1 MPTNNYS
8 KYSMFLAVLTMLT
21 ALTISAVA
29 IYYSVAGLAAIFAA
43 AVIPIVIMGGVLEVA
58 KLVTAVWLHR
68 YWSRAVWWL
77 KGYLSLAVV
86 VLMLITSMG
95 IFGFLSKAH
104 IEQTSLSTEQVAQIQ
119 TLEEN
124 LARSQSKLD
133 RWDEELERLLNGSG
147 GFRVDGLLQS
157 NQTELNNLYD
167 RIDTEKKAERELAQQ
182 QIDQQ
187 NNRLEQAANRKTQ
200 DLEAAVNARDQALQ
214 QAERY
219 NTGGIINNQTNL
231 YNDAVARANDTYD
244 ARVKEIE
251 SQELSVASAAQRE
264 IRSINSELAD
274 KLTAIDTK
282 YTDQINQ
289 LVERINSLRTETTEK
304 TDDVDARIAELED
317 FISNEQTEMG
327 TVRENKAVLESQY
340 RMLEAE
346 VGPVKYIAEFIYGEQ
361 ADQNLLEEAVRWV
374 IIIIIFVFDPLAV
387 LLLIA
392 SQYTFQFR
400 DEDNGN
406 IINNSN
412 SSSEPDP
419 DPTPPSSGETPS
431 EGGSEDTT
439 EDGGTTDNDLHL
451 QQQGTTGELGSP
463 EPIDQPSAVD
473 DAATAI
479 AESYAQKK
487 TEYDLDISGEI
498 PIQSESKKKD
508 IKLSEPSI
516 EEDPETYDEKTQ
528 QRLATYEE
536 AEKQVGWQEAKSK
549 WKELHPNETLKEQK
563 KRYIRGQIEELP
575 WEKYISEEYIQNAE
589 QNDNS
594 LWKKIQE
601 NHNK

>member
-1 MPTNNYS
+1 
-8 KYSMFLAVLTMLT
+8 MFLAVLTMLT

-124 LARSQSKLD
+124 LTRSQSKLD
-133 RWDEELERLLNGSG
+133 RWDEELTRLLNGSG

-182 QIDQQ
+182 RIDQQ

-392 SQYTFQFR
+392 SQYTFRFR

-406 IINNSN
+406 IINNPN

-473 DAATAI
+473 DAARAM

-487 TEYDLDISGEI
+487 TEDLV
-498 PIQSESKKKD
+498 PTKKKD
-508 IKLSEPSI
+508 LELSVDNERKRAK
-516 EEDPETYDEKTQ
+516 DY
-528 QRLATYEE
+528 RE
-536 AEKQVGWQEAKSK
+536 AEKSSTWNAAKK
-549 WKELHPNETLKEQK
+549 TWKEENPNETLKEHK
-563 KRYIRGQIEELP
+563 KRYILGHIDELP
-575 WEKYISEEYIQNAE
+575 WERYIDDQEGYVQNQE
-589 QNDNS
+589 QTENS
-594 LWKKIQE
+594 IWQRIKKLNE
-601 NHNK
+601 

>member
-1 MPTNNYS
+1 
-8 KYSMFLAVLTMLT
+8 MFLAVLTMLT

-43 AVIPIVIMGGVLEVA
+43 AVIPIIIMGGVLEVA

-274 KLTAIDTK
+274 NLTAIDTK

-289 LVERINSLRTETTEK
+289 LVQRINSLRTETTEK

-463 EPIDQPSAVD
+463 EPSDQPSAVD

-498 PIQSESKKKD
+498 PIQTESKKKD

-536 AEKQVGWQEAKSK
+536 AEKQVSWQEAKSK
-549 WKELHPNETLKEQK
+549 WKDLHPNETLKEQK

>member
-43 AVIPIVIMGGVLEVA
+43 AVIPIIIMGGVLEVA

-406 IINNSN
+406 IINNPN

-487 TEYDLDISGEI
+487 TEYELDISGEI
-498 PIQSESKKKD
+498 PIQTESKKKD

>member
-1 MPTNNYS
+1 MPTSNYS

-124 LARSQSKLD
+124 LTRSQSKLD
-133 RWDEELERLLNGSG
+133 RWDEELTRLLNGSG

-182 QIDQQ
+182 RIDQQ

-374 IIIIIFVFDPLAV
+374 IIVIIFVFDPLAV

-392 SQYTFQFR
+392 SQYTFRFR

-406 IINNSN
+406 IINNPN

-473 DAATAI
+473 DAARAM

-487 TEYDLDISGEI
+487 TEDLV
-498 PIQSESKKKD
+498 PTKKKD
-508 IKLSEPSI
+508 LELSVDNERKRAK
-516 EEDPETYDEKTQ
+516 DY
-528 QRLATYEE
+528 RE
-536 AEKQVGWQEAKSK
+536 AEKSSTWNAAKK
-549 WKELHPNETLKEQK
+549 TWKEENPNETLKEHK
-563 KRYIRGQIEELP
+563 KRYILGHIDELP
-575 WEKYISEEYIQNAE
+575 WERYIDDQEGYVQNQE
-589 QNDNS
+589 QTENS
-594 LWKKIQE
+594 IWQRIKKLNE
-601 NHNK
+601 

>member
-1 MPTNNYS
+1 
-8 KYSMFLAVLTMLT
+8 MFLAVLTMLT

-124 LARSQSKLD
+124 LTRSQSKLD
-133 RWDEELERLLNGSG
+133 RWDEELTRLLNGSG

-182 QIDQQ
+182 RIDQQ

-374 IIIIIFVFDPLAV
+374 IIVIIFVFDPLAV

-392 SQYTFQFR
+392 SQYTFRFR

-406 IINNSN
+406 IINNPN

-451 QQQGTTGELGSP
+451 QQQGTTGELSSP

-473 DAATAI
+473 DAARAM

-487 TEYDLDISGEI
+487 TEDLV
-498 PIQSESKKKD
+498 PTKKKD
-508 IKLSEPSI
+508 LELSVDNERKRAK
-516 EEDPETYDEKTQ
+516 DY
-528 QRLATYEE
+528 RE
-536 AEKQVGWQEAKSK
+536 AEKSSTWNVAKK
-549 WKELHPNETLKEQK
+549 TWKEENPNETLKEHK
-563 KRYIRGQIEELP
+563 KRYILGHIDELP
-575 WEKYISEEYIQNAE
+575 WEKYVESQESYVQNQE
-589 QNDNS
+589 QTENS
-594 LWKKIQE
+594 IWQRIKKLNE
-601 NHNK
+601 

>member
-1 MPTNNYS
+1 MPTSNYS

-124 LARSQSKLD
+124 LTRSQSKLD
-133 RWDEELERLLNGSG
+133 RWDEELTRLLNGSG

-182 QIDQQ
+182 RINQQ

-392 SQYTFQFR
+392 SQYTFRFR

-406 IINNSN
+406 IINNPN

-473 DAATAI
+473 DAARAM

-487 TEYDLDISGEI
+487 TEDLV
-498 PIQSESKKKD
+498 PTKKKD
-508 IKLSEPSI
+508 LELSVDNERKRAK
-516 EEDPETYDEKTQ
+516 DY
-528 QRLATYEE
+528 RE
-536 AEKQVGWQEAKSK
+536 AEKSSTWNAAKK
-549 WKELHPNETLKEQK
+549 TWKEENPNETLKEHK
-563 KRYIRGQIEELP
+563 KRYILGHIDELP
-575 WEKYISEEYIQNAE
+575 WERYIDDQEGYVQNQE
-589 QNDNS
+589 QTENS
-594 LWKKIQE
+594 IWQRIKKLNE
-601 NHNK
+601 

>member
-1 MPTNNYS
+1 
-8 KYSMFLAVLTMLT
+8 MFLAVLTMLT

-124 LARSQSKLD
+124 LTRSQSKLD
-133 RWDEELERLLNGSG
+133 RWDEELTRLLNGSG

-182 QIDQQ
+182 RIDQQ

-392 SQYTFQFR
+392 SQYTFRFR

-406 IINNSN
+406 IINNPN

-473 DAATAI
+473 DAARAM

-487 TEYDLDISGEI
+487 TEDLV
-498 PIQSESKKKD
+498 PTKKKD
-508 IKLSEPSI
+508 LELSVDNERKRAK
-516 EEDPETYDEKTQ
+516 DY
-528 QRLATYEE
+528 RE
-536 AEKQVGWQEAKSK
+536 AEKSSTWNAAKK
-549 WKELHPNETLKEQK
+549 TWKEENPNETLKEHK
-563 KRYIRGQIEELP
+563 KRYILGHIDELP
-575 WEKYISEEYIQNAE
+575 WERYIDDREGYVQNQE
-589 QNDNS
+589 QTENS
-594 LWKKIQE
+594 IWQRIKKLNE
-601 NHNK
+601 

>member
-1 MPTNNYS
+1 
-8 KYSMFLAVLTMLT
+8 MFLAVLTMLT

-133 RWDEELERLLNGSG
+133 RWDEELTRLLNGSG

-274 KLTAIDTK
+274 NLTAIDTK

-406 IINNSN
+406 IINNPN

-463 EPIDQPSAVD
+463 EPSDQPSAVD

>member
-1 MPTNNYS
+1 
-8 KYSMFLAVLTMLT
+8 MFLAVLTMLT

-124 LARSQSKLD
+124 LTRSQSKLD
-133 RWDEELERLLNGSG
+133 RWDEELTRLLNGSG

-182 QIDQQ
+182 RIDQQ

-374 IIIIIFVFDPLAV
+374 IIVIIFVFDPLAV

-392 SQYTFQFR
+392 SQYTFRFR

-406 IINNSN
+406 IINNPN

-473 DAATAI
+473 DAARAM

-487 TEYDLDISGEI
+487 TEDLV
-498 PIQSESKKKD
+498 PTKKKD
-508 IKLSEPSI
+508 LELSVDNERKRAK
-516 EEDPETYDEKTQ
+516 DY
-528 QRLATYEE
+528 RE
-536 AEKQVGWQEAKSK
+536 AEKSSTWNAAKK
-549 WKELHPNETLKEQK
+549 TWKEENPNETLKEHK
-563 KRYIRGQIEELP
+563 KRYILGHIDELP
-575 WEKYISEEYIQNAE
+575 WERYIDDREGYVQNQE
-589 QNDNS
+589 QTENS
-594 LWKKIQE
+594 IWQRIKKLNE
-601 NHNK
+601 

>member
-182 QIDQQ
+182 RIDQQ

-374 IIIIIFVFDPLAV
+374 IIVIIFVFDPLAV

-392 SQYTFQFR
+392 SQYTFRFR

-406 IINNSN
+406 IINNPN

-473 DAATAI
+473 DAARAM

-487 TEYDLDISGEI
+487 TEDLV
-498 PIQSESKKKD
+498 PTKKKD
-508 IKLSEPSI
+508 LELSVDNERKRAK
-516 EEDPETYDEKTQ
+516 DY
-528 QRLATYEE
+528 RE
-536 AEKQVGWQEAKSK
+536 AEKSSTWNAAKK
-549 WKELHPNETLKEQK
+549 TWKEENPNETLKEHK
-563 KRYIRGQIEELP
+563 KRYILGHIDELP
-575 WEKYISEEYIQNAE
+575 WERYIDDREGYVQNQE
-589 QNDNS
+589 QTENS
-594 LWKKIQE
+594 IWQRIKKLNE
-601 NHNK
+601 

>member
-1 MPTNNYS
+1 
-8 KYSMFLAVLTMLT
+8 MFLAVLTMLT

-317 FISNEQTEMG
+317 FISDEQTEMG

-374 IIIIIFVFDPLAV
+374 IIVIIFVFDPLAV

-406 IINNSN
+406 IINNPN

-463 EPIDQPSAVD
+463 EPSDQPSAVD

-498 PIQSESKKKD
+498 PIQTESKKKD

>member
-1 MPTNNYS
+1 MPTSNYS

-124 LARSQSKLD
+124 LTRSQSKLD
-133 RWDEELERLLNGSG
+133 RWDEELTRLLNGSG

-182 QIDQQ
+182 RIDQQ

-374 IIIIIFVFDPLAV
+374 IIVIIFVFDPLAV

-392 SQYTFQFR
+392 SQYTFRFR

-406 IINNSN
+406 IINNPN

-473 DAATAI
+473 DAARAM

-487 TEYDLDISGEI
+487 TEDLV
-498 PIQSESKKKD
+498 PTKKKD
-508 IKLSEPSI
+508 LELSVDNERKRAK
-516 EEDPETYDEKTQ
+516 DY
-528 QRLATYEE
+528 RE
-536 AEKQVGWQEAKSK
+536 AEKSSTWNAAKK
-549 WKELHPNETLKEQK
+549 TWKEENPNETLKEHK
-563 KRYIRGQIEELP
+563 KRYILGHIDELP
-575 WEKYISEEYIQNAE
+575 WERYIDDREGYVQNQE
-589 QNDNS
+589 QTENS
-594 LWKKIQE
+594 IWQRIKKLNE
-601 NHNK
+601 

>member
-274 KLTAIDTK
+274 NLTAIDTK

-317 FISNEQTEMG
+317 FISDEQTEMG

-406 IINNSN
+406 IINNPN

-451 QQQGTTGELGSP
+451 QQQGTTGELDSP

>member
-1 MPTNNYS
+1 MPTSNYS

-124 LARSQSKLD
+124 LTRSQSKLD
-133 RWDEELERLLNGSG
+133 RWDEELTRLLNGSG

-182 QIDQQ
+182 RIDQQ

-392 SQYTFQFR
+392 SQYTFRFR

-406 IINNSN
+406 IINNPN

-473 DAATAI
+473 DAARAM

-487 TEYDLDISGEI
+487 TEDLV
-498 PIQSESKKKD
+498 PTKKKD
-508 IKLSEPSI
+508 LELSVDNERKRAK
-516 EEDPETYDEKTQ
+516 DY
-528 QRLATYEE
+528 RE
-536 AEKQVGWQEAKSK
+536 AEKSSTWNAAKK
-549 WKELHPNETLKEQK
+549 TWKEENPNETLKEHK
-563 KRYIRGQIEELP
+563 KRYILGHIDELP
-575 WEKYISEEYIQNAE
+575 WERYIDDREGYVQNQE
-589 QNDNS
+589 QTENS
-594 LWKKIQE
+594 IWQRIKKLNE
-601 NHNK
+601 

>member
-1 MPTNNYS
+1 MPTSNYS

-124 LARSQSKLD
+124 LTRSQSKLD
-133 RWDEELERLLNGSG
+133 RWDEELTRLLNGSG

-182 QIDQQ
+182 RIDQQ

-374 IIIIIFVFDPLAV
+374 IIVIIFVFDPRAV

-392 SQYTFQFR
+392 SQYTFRFR

-406 IINNSN
+406 IINNPN

-419 DPTPPSSGETPS
+419 DPIPPSSGETPS

-473 DAATAI
+473 DAARAM

-487 TEYDLDISGEI
+487 TEDLV
-498 PIQSESKKKD
+498 PTKKKD
-508 IKLSEPSI
+508 LELSVDNERKRAK
-516 EEDPETYDEKTQ
+516 DY
-528 QRLATYEE
+528 RE
-536 AEKQVGWQEAKSK
+536 AEKSSTWNAAKK
-549 WKELHPNETLKEQK
+549 TWKEENPNETLKEHK
-563 KRYIRGQIEELP
+563 KRYILGHIDELP
-575 WEKYISEEYIQNAE
+575 WERYIDDQEGYVQNQE
-589 QNDNS
+589 QTENS
-594 LWKKIQE
+594 IWQRIKKLNE
-601 NHNK
+601 

>member
-1 MPTNNYS
+1 MPTSNYS

-124 LARSQSKLD
+124 LTRSQSKLD
-133 RWDEELERLLNGSG
+133 RWDEELTRLLNGSG

-182 QIDQQ
+182 RIDQQ

-392 SQYTFQFR
+392 SQYTFRFR

-406 IINNSN
+406 IINNPN

-473 DAATAI
+473 DAARAM

-487 TEYDLDISGEI
+487 TEDLV
-498 PIQSESKKKD
+498 PTKKKD
-508 IKLSEPSI
+508 LELSVDNERKRAK
-516 EEDPETYDEKTQ
+516 DY
-528 QRLATYEE
+528 RE
-536 AEKQVGWQEAKSK
+536 AEKSSTWNAAKK
-549 WKELHPNETLKEQK
+549 TWKEENPNETLKEHK
-563 KRYIRGQIEELP
+563 KRYILGHIDELP
-575 WEKYISEEYIQNAE
+575 WERYIDDQEGYVQNQE
-589 QNDNS
+589 QTENS
-594 LWKKIQE
+594 IWQRIKKLNE
-601 NHNK
+601 

>member
-1 MPTNNYS
+1 
-8 KYSMFLAVLTMLT
+8 MFLAVLTMLT

-124 LARSQSKLD
+124 LTRSQSKLD
-133 RWDEELERLLNGSG
+133 RWDEELTRLLNGSG

-182 QIDQQ
+182 RIDQQ

-374 IIIIIFVFDPLAV
+374 IIVIIFVFDPRAV

-392 SQYTFQFR
+392 SQYTFRFR

-406 IINNSN
+406 IINNPN

-419 DPTPPSSGETPS
+419 DPIPPSSGETPS

-473 DAATAI
+473 DAARAM

-487 TEYDLDISGEI
+487 TEDLV
-498 PIQSESKKKD
+498 PTKKKD
-508 IKLSEPSI
+508 LELSVDNERKRAK
-516 EEDPETYDEKTQ
+516 DY
-528 QRLATYEE
+528 RE
-536 AEKQVGWQEAKSK
+536 AEKSSTWNAAKK
-549 WKELHPNETLKEQK
+549 TWKEENPNETLKEHK
-563 KRYIRGQIEELP
+563 KRYILGHIDELP
-575 WEKYISEEYIQNAE
+575 WERYIDDQEGYVQNQE
-589 QNDNS
+589 QTENS
-594 LWKKIQE
+594 IWQRIKKLNE
-601 NHNK
+601 

>member
-1 MPTNNYS
+1 
-8 KYSMFLAVLTMLT
+8 MFLAVLTMLT

-124 LARSQSKLD
+124 LTRSQSKLD
-133 RWDEELERLLNGSG
+133 RWDEELTRLLNGSG

-182 QIDQQ
+182 RIDQQ

-274 KLTAIDTK
+274 NLTAIDTK

-374 IIIIIFVFDPLAV
+374 IIVIIFVFDPLAV

-392 SQYTFQFR
+392 SQYTFRFR

-406 IINNSN
+406 IINNPN

-473 DAATAI
+473 DAARAM

-487 TEYDLDISGEI
+487 TEDLV
-498 PIQSESKKKD
+498 PTKKKD
-508 IKLSEPSI
+508 LELSVDNERKRAK
-516 EEDPETYDEKTQ
+516 DY
-528 QRLATYEE
+528 RE
-536 AEKQVGWQEAKSK
+536 AEKSSTWNAAKK
-549 WKELHPNETLKEQK
+549 TWKEENPNETLKEHK
-563 KRYIRGQIEELP
+563 KRYILGHIDELP
-575 WEKYISEEYIQNAE
+575 WERYIDDQEGYVQNQE
-589 QNDNS
+589 QTENS
-594 LWKKIQE
+594 IWQRIKKLNE
-601 NHNK
+601 

>member
-1 MPTNNYS
+1 
-8 KYSMFLAVLTMLT
+8 
-21 ALTISAVA
+21 
-29 IYYSVAGLAAIFAA
+29 
-43 AVIPIVIMGGVLEVA
+43 
-58 KLVTAVWLHR
+58 
-68 YWSRAVWWL
+68 
-77 KGYLSLAVV
+77 
-86 VLMLITSMG
+86 MG

-274 KLTAIDTK
+274 NLTAIDTK

-317 FISNEQTEMG
+317 FISDEQTEMG

-374 IIIIIFVFDPLAV
+374 IIVIIFVFDPLAV

-406 IINNSN
+406 IINNPN

-451 QQQGTTGELGSP
+451 QQQGTTGELSSP

-473 DAATAI
+473 DAAQAMMESAANKQKDKEI
-479 AESYAQKK
+479 AKLKRE
-487 TEYDLDISGEI
+487 L
-498 PIQSESKKKD
+498 KKKPKEV
-508 IKLSEPSI
+508 IKEVEKII
-516 EEDPETYDEKTQ
+516 EVEKDPDFKLKTPKAIEK
-528 QRLATYEE
+528 L
-536 AEKQVGWQEAKSK
+536 EKKLQEKLDGK
-549 WKELHPNETLKEQK
+549 
-563 KRYIRGQIEELP
+563 
-575 WEKYISEEYIQNAE
+575 
-589 QNDNS
+589 
-594 LWKKIQE
+594 
-601 NHNK
+601 

>member
-1 MPTNNYS
+1 
-8 KYSMFLAVLTMLT
+8 MFLAVLTMLT

-124 LARSQSKLD
+124 LTRSQSKLD
-133 RWDEELERLLNGSG
+133 RWDEELTRLLNGSG

-182 QIDQQ
+182 RIDQQ

-374 IIIIIFVFDPLAV
+374 IIVIIFVFDPLAV

-392 SQYTFQFR
+392 SQYTFRFR

-406 IINNSN
+406 IINNPN

-473 DAATAI
+473 DAARAM

-487 TEYDLDISGEI
+487 TEDLV
-498 PIQSESKKKD
+498 PTKKKD
-508 IKLSEPSI
+508 LELSVDNERKRAK
-516 EEDPETYDEKTQ
+516 DY
-528 QRLATYEE
+528 RE
-536 AEKQVGWQEAKSK
+536 AEKSSTWNAAKK
-549 WKELHPNETLKEQK
+549 TWKEENPNETLKEHK
-563 KRYIRGQIEELP
+563 KRYILGHIDELP
-575 WEKYISEEYIQNAE
+575 WERYIDDQEGYVQNQE
-589 QNDNS
+589 QTENS
-594 LWKKIQE
+594 IWQRIKKLNE
-601 NHNK
+601 

>member
-1 MPTNNYS
+1 MPTSNYS

-124 LARSQSKLD
+124 LTRSQSKLD
-133 RWDEELERLLNGSG
+133 RWDEELTRLLNGSG

-182 QIDQQ
+182 RIDQQ

-274 KLTAIDTK
+274 NLTAIDTK

-392 SQYTFQFR
+392 SQYTFRFR

-406 IINNSN
+406 IINNPN

-473 DAATAI
+473 DAARAM

-487 TEYDLDISGEI
+487 TEDLV
-498 PIQSESKKKD
+498 PTKKKD
-508 IKLSEPSI
+508 LELSVDNERKRAK
-516 EEDPETYDEKTQ
+516 DY
-528 QRLATYEE
+528 RE
-536 AEKQVGWQEAKSK
+536 AEKSSTWNAAKK
-549 WKELHPNETLKEQK
+549 TWKEENPNETLKEHK
-563 KRYIRGQIEELP
+563 KRYILGHIDELP
-575 WEKYISEEYIQNAE
+575 WERYIDDQEGYVQNQE
-589 QNDNS
+589 QTENS
-594 LWKKIQE
+594 IWQRIKKLNE
-601 NHNK
+601 